1 MTNKYNYVKNS
12 TTEFVKQQGRGGQV
26 RAIFGYPVN
35 VLKFCDSSL
44 VGKYLEFW
52 PVLLVENYQII

>member
-44 VGKYLEFW
+44 FGKYLEF
-52 PVLLVENYQII
+52 